1 MLKLTQEGEIRGS
14 QVEKNKEVGH
24 HRSIKKIETSQ
35 GTRDHMI
42 GGTEKTTQK
51 MECIEILVKVTEMQ
65 RQKNR
70 CTTNKVNL
78 ARICNIHDQQQ

>member
-1 MLKLTQEGEIRGS
+1 MLKLTQEGEISGS

-51 MECIEILVKVTEMQ
+51 IECIEILPKVTEMQ
-65 RQKNR
+65 RQK
-70 CTTNKVNL
+70 KDV
-78 ARICNIHDQQQ
+78 QQTK